1 MQVRTLT
8 SAAVLG
14 LFLAGASTATRA
26 ADDDFYKGKQ
36 LQIVC
41 ATEAGGLYDIYSRLI
56 AKHMPRHIPGN
67 PNAVVLNMPGGG
79 SIKATNYI
87 VNVAPRDG
95 TAIAGTHSAV
105 PTLPLTAP
113 DQAKFDVNALSWIGS
128 ITKDP
133 FVAFVWHTAPSQTLE
148 GLKTIPVVMGGAS
161 AGTGGVD
168 MVMLANELFGM
179 KMKLVIGYKDSI
191 EVKLAMERGEVQGTF
206 SNSWSDLKTTNMNWI
221 QEGKVKVIA
230 QHGFTEHPEL
240 KGVPLLM
247 DQAKNE
253 ADRQALIFMLAR
265 QEASKPYF
273 APPGVPAARMAILR
287 AAFDATMKDPEFL
300 KDATQ
305 AHLAVDEPMNAEQLT
320 KMVRDVSATPKP
332 VVERV
337 QAILAKASGL
347 R

>member
-1 MQVRTLT
+1 MLVRAAA
-8 SAAVLG
+8 SAVLVSV
-14 LFLAGASTATRA
+14 AMGAAFSARA
-26 ADDDFYKGKQ
+26 AEDDFFKGKQ

-41 ATEAGGLYDIYSRLI
+41 ATEAGGLYDVYSRLL

-67 PNAVVLNMPGGG
+67 PSAIVLNMPGGG

-95 TAIAGTHSAV
+95 TAFAGTHSAV

-133 FVAFVWHTAPSQTLE
+133 YVAYVWHTAPVKTLE
-148 GLKTIPVVMGGAS
+148 DLKTTQIVMGGAS
-161 AGTGGVD
+161 AGTAGVD
-168 MVMLANELFGM
+168 MVMLANEMFGF

-221 QEGKVKVIA
+221 QEGKVRLIA

-247 DQAKNE
+247 DQAKTD
-253 ADRQALIFMLAR
+253 ADRQALVFMLSR

-287 AAFDATMKDPEFL
+287 AAFDATMTDPEFL
-300 KDATQ
+300 KDAAI
-305 AHLAVDEPMNAEQLT
+305 AHVAVDEPMNAEQLI
-320 KMVRDVSATPKP
+320 KMVHDVSATPKP
-332 VVERV
+332 VVDRV
-337 QAILAKASGL
+337 QGILAKAAAMK
-347 R
+347 